1 MQRAIVRTLRRSTAY
16 LVLLV
21 AAAAFLT
28 PALWLVLTS
37 LKTQIEYLCWT
48 ERILPSVPQWGNY
61 VQAVVMG
68 NFPRYARNSLVLST
82 SYTAL
87 VVITSSLAG
96 FGFAR
101 HRAPGRDLLFM
112 LVLSLLMVPGMVTVV
127 PQFIL
132 FAQLHL
138 TNSYW
143 PWILWGLHGSP
154 FHIFLFRQ
162 FFSSIPKELEDAA
175 EVDGCGR
182 LRIYWQIFLPNSGP
196 ALAASSIFAFQWVWG
211 DYLYP
216 KIFLSGHNTTLAVQL
231 VSAYADPKGNP
242 LVTITMAAVVIYVL
256 PLVTAFF
263 LAQKHI
269 IQGVVTTGFK

>member
-1 MQRAIVRTLRRSTAY
+1 MALDP
-16 LVLLV
+16 LG
-21 AAAAFLT
+21 
-28 PALWLVLTS
+28 PAR
-37 LKTQIEYLCWT
+37 QP
-48 ERILPSVPQWGNY
+48 LP
-61 VQAVVMG
+61 
-68 NFPRYARNSLVLST
+68 
-82 SYTAL
+82 
-87 VVITSSLAG
+87 
-96 FGFAR
+96 
-101 HRAPGRDLLFM
+101 H
-112 LVLSLLMVPGMVTVV
+112 LSLPPVL
-127 PQFIL
+127 
-132 FAQLHL
+132 QLHPQGAGGR
-138 TNSYW
+138 SR
-143 PWILWGLHGSP
+143 G
-154 FHIFLFRQ
+154 R
-162 FFSSIPKELEDAA
+162 
-175 EVDGCGR
+175 R